1 MAQTTNLKKYNEE
14 QMSICNQVNEFHDSY
29 KKIDARINISQLLE
43 FILSSAVSLNA
54 SDIHLIVESKNLII
68 KLRIDGIL
76 KTLVAI
82 DGNIGILL
90 TRYIKLQGK
99 IDISATL
106 HPLEGRF
113 SYILSEKNID
123 IRISIIPTV
132 TGEKINLRIL
142 SSESHLLD
150 INRIG
155 FDENEISLIMRKINT
170 VSGFIVLC
178 GPTGSGKSTTLF
190 SILNELNDG
199 TKNIVSIED
208 PVEFFMDGI
217 SQISLSKNDEFG
229 IDNILKFVLR
239 QDPDIL
245 VIGETRDKKTAD
257 ISLKASLTGH
267 LVLTTLHTKSSLGAI
282 KRLMDLEIPSYIIA
296 DALSL
301 VISQRLVRTL
311 CPKCKNQIKSTTLS
325 KDLFDI
331 KEETSIYIAI
341 GCKSCMG
348 TGYTGRKAVFEL
360 LDINEKNCEI
370 IKKGN
375 LDSLTENLEDIKLKI
390 RNMILRGETSV
401 EEGYRYI

>member
-1 MAQTTNLKKYNEE
+1 MQGITNIKKYNEE
-14 QMSICNQVNEFHDSY
+14 QLSVCNQIREFHEAY
-29 KKIDARINISQLLE
+29 IGIDAKSDISKLLE
-43 FILSSAVSLNA
+43 FIVSSAVILMA

-76 KTLVAI
+76 KTLVVI
-82 DGNIGILL
+82 DGNIGALL
-90 TRYIKLQGK
+90 TRFIKLQGK
-99 IDISATL
+99 IDISTTL

-113 SYILSEKNID
+113 SYFLEEKNID

-142 SSESHLLD
+142 SSQNHLLD
-150 INRIG
+150 IKSIG
-155 FDENEISLIMRKINT
+155 FDESEISLIKKKINS
-170 VSGFIVLC
+170 VSGFIILC

-190 SILNELNDG
+190 AILNELNDG

-217 SQISLSKNDEFG
+217 SQVSLSKNDEFG

-257 ISLKASLTGH
+257 TSLKASLTGH
-267 LVLTTLHTKSSLGAI
+267 LVLTTLHTRSSLGAV
-282 KRLMDLEIPSYIIA
+282 KRLIDLEIPSYIVA
-296 DALSL
+296 DAVSL
-301 VISQRLVRTL
+301 IISQRLVRTL
-311 CPKCKNQIKSTTLS
+311 CKKCRQPITGTALS
-325 KDLFDI
+325 EDIFDI
-331 KEETSIYIAI
+331 KEQTTIYTAD
-341 GCKSCMG
+341 GCESCMG
-348 TGYTGRKAVFEL
+348 TGYSGRKAVFEI
-360 LDINEKNCEI
+360 LDINESNLEI
-370 IKKGN
+370 IKRGN
-375 LDSLTENLEDIKLKI
+375 LNDLKENFEEIKIKI